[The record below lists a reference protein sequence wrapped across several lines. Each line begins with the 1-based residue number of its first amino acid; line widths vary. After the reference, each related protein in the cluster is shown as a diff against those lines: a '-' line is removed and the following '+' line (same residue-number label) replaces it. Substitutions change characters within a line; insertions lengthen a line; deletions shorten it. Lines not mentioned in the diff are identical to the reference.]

1 MKRSKPLVSMADLKK
16 VGLGNLLRS
25 GNLVLL
31 RDGTTGIVVYM
42 CSQYYIMYEKEGT
55 QFFRALRVRYND
67 ELLHVYNDSCD
78 IMKVIQLD
86 TPILSNKGF
95 KEVLNNTDKYVK
107 CNRITVK
114 YQRKELRVSLADIAK
129 LYNCDPKDIILI

>member
-1 MKRSKPLVSMADLKK
+1 MVDLKK

-31 RDGTTGIVVYM
+31 RDGTTGMVVYM

-67 ELLHVYNDSCD
+67 ELLHIYDDSCD

-86 TPILSNKGF
+86 KPLRSNAYF
-95 KEVLNNTDKYVK
+95 KNVLNDTDKYVES
-107 CNRITVK
+107 NNITVK

-129 LYNCDPKDIILI
+129 LYNCDLKDIILI